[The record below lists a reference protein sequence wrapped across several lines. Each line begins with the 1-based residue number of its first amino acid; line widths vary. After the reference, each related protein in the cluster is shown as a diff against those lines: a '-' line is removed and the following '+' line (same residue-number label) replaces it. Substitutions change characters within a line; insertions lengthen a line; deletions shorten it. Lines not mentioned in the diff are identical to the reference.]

1 MAENY
6 DDISCEDVIYSEDYR
21 DYIKEYFQDFSSIAG
36 TYHPVCIEA
45 IGSRYAVMH
54 LAGDTSMQNILSDYN
69 ISMLP
74 ALYGLLGTAGLEESG
89 ISYFHRSPYL
99 NLRGSGVMIG
109 VIDTGID
116 YRHQAFTYEDRTTKI
131 YSIWDQTIR
140 DGESPED
147 FIYGTEYTSEQI
159 NRALAAENSLAVV
172 PSQDENGHGTF
183 IAGVAAGRVI
193 ESEDFS
199 GAAPDAS
206 LCIVKLK
213 PCKQYLRQFYGT
225 AADVPAYQENDIMAG
240 ISYCIQKAQEARMPV
255 IILLGVGTNSGGH
268 TASRI

>member
-109 VIDTGID
+109 VCTGID
-116 YRHQAFTYEDRTTKI
+116 YRHQAFTYDDRTTKI
-131 YSIWDQTIR
+131 YSIWDQTTVT
-140 DGESPED
+140 G
-147 FIYGTEYTSEQI
+147 
-159 NRALAAENSLAVV
+159 RAPKALYMALNILQSR
-172 PSQDENGHGTF
+172 STGHWLQR
-183 IAGVAAGRVI
+183 IVWL
-193 ESEDFS
+193 
-199 GAAPDAS
+199 
-206 LCIVKLK
+206 LCHLK
-213 PCKQYLRQFYGT
+213 MKTG
-225 AADVPAYQENDIMAG
+225 M
-240 ISYCIQKAQEARMPV
+240 
-255 IILLGVGTNSGGH
+255 GH
-268 TASRI
+268 L

>member
-89 ISYFHRSPYL
+89 ILYFHRSPYL

-109 VIDTGID
+109 VIDTCID
-116 YRHQAFTYEDRTTKI
+116 
-131 YSIWDQTIR
+131 
-140 DGESPED
+140 
-147 FIYGTEYTSEQI
+147 
-159 NRALAAENSLAVV
+159 
-172 PSQDENGHGTF
+172 
-183 IAGVAAGRVI
+183 
-193 ESEDFS
+193 
-199 GAAPDAS
+199 
-206 LCIVKLK
+206 
-213 PCKQYLRQFYGT
+213 
-225 AADVPAYQENDIMAG
+225 
-240 ISYCIQKAQEARMPV
+240 
-255 IILLGVGTNSGGH
+255 
-268 TASRI
+268 

>member
-89 ISYFHRSPYL
+89 ISYFHVASKVLFNLPPKKTSSP
-99 NLRGSGVMIG
+99 
-109 VIDTGID
+109 
-116 YRHQAFTYEDRTTKI
+116 TK
-131 YSIWDQTIR
+131 SH
-140 DGESPED
+140 
-147 FIYGTEYTSEQI
+147 
-159 NRALAAENSLAVV
+159 NSLRITGSVAT
-172 PSQDENGHGTF
+172 TF
-183 IAGVAAGRVI
+183 FDSS
-193 ESEDFS
+193 SE
-199 GAAPDAS
+199 
-206 LCIVKLK
+206 I
-213 PCKQYLRQFYGT
+213 
-225 AADVPAYQENDIMAG
+225 
-240 ISYCIQKAQEARMPV
+240 
-255 IILLGVGTNSGGH
+255 
-268 TASRI
+268 